1 MKRIKPALIRIKVK
15 NCFQRYLLQLT
26 VQNQQKKHLQPQFIL
41 RRISKCRIDVI
52 HVVSCE
58 FGGDSAA
65 SLDLIEDLKIKANS
79 MLEEYKKIALEKD
92 IHPEFILEIGDPSNM
107 ITEIVNSKD
116 YDLVVLGTRG
126 MSQVKELF
134 LGSVSMKVIHHAK
147 CPVMVVR

>member
-1 MKRIKPALIRIKVK
+1 LFSKILVAIDGSASAKKAFTASI
-15 NCFQRYLLQLT
+15 YLAS
-26 VQNQQKKHLQPQFIL
+26 
-41 RRISKCRIDVI
+41 ISKCRIDVI

-65 SLDLIEDLKIKANS
+65 SLELVEDLKTKANS
-79 MLEEYKKIALEKD
+79 MLEEYKNDALEKD
-92 IHPEFILEIGDPSNM
+92 VQPKFMIEIGDPANM
-107 ITEIVNSKD
+107 ITEIVNSRD

-126 MSQVKELF
+126 MSTFKELF

>member
-1 MKRIKPALIRIKVK
+1 MFSKILVAIDGSESARKAFTTAI
-15 NCFQRYLLQLT
+15 YLAS
-26 VQNQQKKHLQPQFIL
+26 
-41 RRISKCRIDVI
+41 ISKCRIDVI

-65 SLDLIEDLKIKANS
+65 SLELIEDLKTKANS
-79 MLEEYKKIALEKD
+79 MLEEYKKDALEKG
-92 IHPEFILEIGDPSNM
+92 IEPKFMLEIGDPATM

-126 MSQVKELF
+126 MSVFKELF
-134 LGSVSMKVIHHAK
+134 LGSVSIKIMHHAK

>member
-1 MKRIKPALIRIKVK
+1 MFSKILVAIDGSESAKKAFMTSI
-15 NCFQRYLLQLT
+15 YLAS
-26 VQNQQKKHLQPQFIL
+26 
-41 RRISKCRIDVI
+41 ISKCRIDVI

-65 SLDLIEDLKIKANS
+65 SLELIEDLKTKANS
-79 MLEEYKKIALEKD
+79 MLEEYKKDALEKG
-92 IHPEFILEIGDPSNM
+92 IEPKFMLEIGDPATM

-126 MSQVKELF
+126 MSVFKELF
-134 LGSVSMKVIHHAK
+134 LGSVSIKIMHHAK

>member
-1 MKRIKPALIRIKVK
+1 LFSKILVAIDGSESAKKAFTTSI
-15 NCFQRYLLQLT
+15 YLASL
-26 VQNQQKKHLQPQFIL
+26 
-41 RRISKCRIDVI
+41 SKCKIDVI

-65 SLDLIEDLKIKANS
+65 SLDLVEDLKIKANS
-79 MLEEYKKIALEKD
+79 MLEEYKKDALEKG
-92 IHPEFILEIGDPSNM
+92 IQPKFMLEIGDPANM

-126 MSQVKELF
+126 MSVFKELV
-134 LGSVSMKVIHHAK
+134 LGSVSIKVMHHAT

>member
-1 MKRIKPALIRIKVK
+1 MFSKILVAIDGSESARKAFTTSI
-15 NCFQRYLLQLT
+15 YLASL
-26 VQNQQKKHLQPQFIL
+26 
-41 RRISKCRIDVI
+41 SKCRIDVI

-65 SLDLIEDLKIKANS
+65 SLELVEDLKIKANS
-79 MLEEYKKIALEKD
+79 MLEEYKKDALENGIK
-92 IHPEFILEIGDPSNM
+92 PKFMLEIGDPANM

-126 MSQVKELF
+126 MSVFKELF
-134 LGSVSMKVIHHAK
+134 LGSVSTKVMHHAK

>member
-1 MKRIKPALIRIKVK
+1 MQKRLFSKILVAIDGSESAKKAFTTSI
-15 NCFQRYLLQLT
+15 YLAS
-26 VQNQQKKHLQPQFIL
+26 VSN
-41 RRISKCRIDVI
+41 CRIDVI

-65 SLDLIEDLKIKANS
+65 SLELVEDLKIKANS
-79 MLEEYKKIALEKD
+79 MLEEYKKDALEKG
-92 IHPEFILEIGDPSNM
+92 IEPKFMLEIGDPATM

-126 MSQVKELF
+126 MSVFKELF
-134 LGSVSMKVIHHAK
+134 LGSVSIKIMHHAK

>member
-1 MKRIKPALIRIKVK
+1 LFSKILVAIDGSESARKAFTTAI
-15 NCFQRYLLQLT
+15 YLAS
-26 VQNQQKKHLQPQFIL
+26 
-41 RRISKCRIDVI
+41 ISKCRIDVI

-65 SLDLIEDLKIKANS
+65 SLELIEDLKTKANS
-79 MLEEYKKIALEKD
+79 MLEEYKKDALEKG
-92 IHPEFILEIGDPSNM
+92 IEPKFMLEIGDPATM

-126 MSQVKELF
+126 MSVFKELF
-134 LGSVSMKVIHHAK
+134 LGSVSIKIMHHAK